1 MSPAIRWNAPDLL
14 AESMPLDL
22 EEGAELDLDVSGEAE
37 PEPEPLPQPPTLEEI
52 QAIQDAAR
60 EEGFAEGH
68 AEGLAQGQSEMRRLT
83 AQIEGILDNFS
94 RPLVR
99 LENEAVAALG
109 ELAVRIAGA
118 LLGQAY
124 TTDPALLAQLVEVG
138 IDAVGGSSREVEV
151 RLHPDDIAALT
162 PLLSLSPQQRLVADT
177 ALSRGDL
184 RVHAE
189 TVRIDGTLEARLRGA
204 LDGVVRQIG
213 AGA

>member
-1 MSPAIRWNAPDLL
+1 MSPVVRWNAPDLL
-14 AESMPLDL
+14 AEPM
-22 EEGAELDLDVSGEAE
+22 AFDLDEGFDLDPATAGDGA

-52 QAIQDAAR
+52 QAIQDAAQK
-60 EEGFAEGH
+60 EGFAEGH
-68 AEGLAQGQSEMRRLT
+68 AEGLAQGQSEVRRLT

-138 IDAVGGSSREVEV
+138 IDAVGGSTREVEV
-151 RLHPDDIAALT
+151 RLHPDDITALA
-162 PLLSLSPQQRLVADT
+162 PLLSLSPQQRLVADS

-204 LDGVVRQIG
+204 LDAVVRQIG